1 MIHPAVLALA
11 TIWGIALLA
20 ACVWMAIRAATLA
33 ERLLA
38 FDALALVLIVTLA
51 LLSARSGR
59 GYYLDAALALA
70 LLSFVSTIAI
80 ARYIRERKVL

>member
-1 MIHPAVLALA
+1 MHPVVLAVA
-11 TIWGIALLA
+11 MIWGIVLLA
-20 ACVWMAIRAATLA
+20 ACVWMAIRADSLP

-38 FDALALVLIVTLA
+38 FDAVTLA
-51 LLSARSGR
+51 LIVALAMLSARSGR

-70 LLSFVSTIAI
+70 LLSFVSTIAV

>member
-1 MIHPAVLALA
+1 VIHPVVLALA
-11 TIWGIALLA
+11 MVWGVLLLA

-33 ERLLA
+33 ERLVA
-38 FDALALVLIVTLA
+38 FDAVALVLIVTLA

-70 LLSFVSTIAI
+70 LLSFVSTIAV

>member
-1 MIHPAVLALA
+1 MHPIVLAAA

-20 ACVWMAIRAATLA
+20 ACVWMAIRADALP

-38 FDALALVLIVTLA
+38 FDVVTLVLIVTLA
-51 LLSARSGR
+51 MLSARSGR